1 MDDYEKS
8 QYSYLINRLYSI
20 ASSISRETTNV
31 SNIKNTI
38 NQGIKVNNKTYEAD
52 QINSVVS
59 SLNTSKNRIYSL
71 CRTMTNKINN

>member
-1 MDDYEKS
+1 MDDYEKT
-8 QYSYLINRLYSI
+8 QYRNLINRLSSI
-20 ASSISRETTNV
+20 ASSISREATNV

-52 QINSVVS
+52 QINSIVS
-59 SLNTSKNRIYSL
+59 SLNASKNNIYSL